1 MKEQI
6 LRWLDEDDREYQ
18 ISDQPA
24 LNWLI
29 QLKHG
34 NRMVLLGNPKKNEKR
49 LEVVYKLNVSDDH
62 KKILKKLN
70 DKQRSGFEKTMVM
83 MLAVDSNIYNI
94 QRDDENLPDSI
105 VIKKHLYDEELG
117 KGKFFDT
124 IQYVV
129 NMGMRTTMH
138 FQSLGGAKMT
148 DQDEVSSTKTG
159 PSIYR

>member
-1 MKEQI
+1 MKEQL
-6 LRWLDEDDREYQ
+6 LRWLDEDDREYKV
-18 ISDQPA
+18 DEQPA

-49 LEVVYKLNVSDDH
+49 LEVVYKLNVSGDH

-70 DKQRSGFEKTMVM
+70 DKQRSGFEKTLVM
-83 MLAVDSNIYNI
+83 MLAVNSNIYNI

-105 VIKKHLYDEELG
+105 VIKKHLYDEELE

-148 DQDEVSSTKTG
+148 EQDEVSSTKTG

>member
-1 MKEQI
+1 MKEQL
-6 LRWLDEDDREYQ
+6 LRWLDEDDREYEV
-18 ISDQPA
+18 SDQQS

-49 LEVVYKLNVSDDH
+49 LEVVYKLNVSDEH

-70 DKQRSGFEKTMVM
+70 DKQRSGFEKSLVM
-83 MLAVDSNIYNI
+83 MLAADSNIYNI
-94 QRDDENLPDSI
+94 QRDDEKLPDSI
-105 VIKKHLYDEELG
+105 VIKKHLYEEELK

-129 NMGMRTTMH
+129 NIGMRTTMH

-148 DQDEVSSTKTG
+148 EQEEVSSTKTG

>member
-1 MKEQI
+1 MKEQ
-6 LRWLDEDDREYQ
+6 LLKWLDEDDREYK
-18 ISDQPA
+18 INDQKA

-49 LEVVYKLNVSDDH
+49 LEVVYKLNVSDEH
-62 KKILKKLN
+62 KKVLKKLN
-70 DKQRSGFEKTMVM
+70 DKQRSGFEKTLVM
-83 MLAVDSNIYNI
+83 MLATDSNIYNI
-94 QRDDENLPDSI
+94 QRDDEKLPDSV
-105 VIKKHLYDEELG
+105 VIKKHLYDEEME

-124 IQYVV
+124 VQYVV
-129 NMGMRTTMH
+129 NMGMRVTMH

>member
-1 MKEQI
+1 MKEQ
-6 LRWLDEDDREYQ
+6 LLTWLDEDEREYQ
-18 ISDQPA
+18 VSEQPA

-62 KKILKKLN
+62 KKVLKKLN
-70 DKQRSGFEKTMVM
+70 DKQRSGFEKTLVM

-105 VIKKHLYDEELG
+105 VIKKHLYDEELQ

-129 NMGMRTTMH
+129 NMGMRITMH

>member
-1 MKEQI
+1 MKEQ
-6 LRWLDEDDREYQ
+6 LLKWLDEDGREYEVGEQ
-18 ISDQPA
+18 EA

-29 QLKHG
+29 KLKHG
-34 NRMVLLGNPKKNEKR
+34 KRMVLLGNPKKNEKR

-70 DKQRSGFEKTMVM
+70 DKQRSGFEKSLVM
-83 MLAVDSNIYNI
+83 MLAADSNIYNI
-94 QRDDENLPDSI
+94 QRDDQKLPDSI
-105 VIKKHLYDEELG
+105 VIKKHLYDEELK

-138 FQSLGGAKMT
+138 FQSLGGAKVT
-148 DQDEVSSTKTG
+148 DQEEVSSTKTG